1 MIRCVNSIGIGELP
15 ELEEMA
21 IVYPRSRDTIPS
33 VLLPDVAYVEIY
45 YVHRLVKWP
54 WLPVKNTSAINSSE
68 KSTFNDH
75 HTWYK
80 WVCFSINCQS
90 SLKARL
96 RISSTWS
103 TPSAT
108 GTIRFTSPMIFW
120 AASPAGWRMSCS
132 IRSHPSCQ
140 SDSGASDPGAR
151 VKSVLVALSSIAK
164 ATSLEVSWNLYTSVF
179 LLDYLTYFWD

>member
-75 HTWYK
+75 HT
-80 WVCFSINCQS
+80 
-90 SLKARL
+90 
-96 RISSTWS
+96 
-103 TPSAT
+103 
-108 GTIRFTSPMIFW
+108 
-120 AASPAGWRMSCS
+120 
-132 IRSHPSCQ
+132 
-140 SDSGASDPGAR
+140 
-151 VKSVLVALSSIAK
+151 
-164 ATSLEVSWNLYTSVF
+164 
-179 LLDYLTYFWD
+179 